1 MCFRHIFVA
10 IVAVAL
16 INTGGTVSKGNPP
29 KSNVTSKGGV
39 PPVNEKDTGQENL
52 KLATFGGGCFWC
64 TEAVF
69 EMFDGVKD
77 VVAGYAGGFLPDPT
91 YRDICSGLTGHAEVV
106 QVKYDPLK
114 VSYPQLLE
122 AFWQSHDPTTLN
134 RQGSDV
140 GPQYRSIILYHDQK
154 QKKLAEEAIQ
164 KLNNAKI
171 FRSPV
176 VTEVAPLTTFYVAEK
191 KHQDFY
197 RANKRMRYCQV
208 VIEPKVKKIRK
219 LFAEQL
225 QSTDN
230 RNSSKN

>member
-1 MCFRHIFVA
+1 MMAWSI
-10 IVAVAL
+10 L
-16 INTGGTVSKGNPP
+16 KTSGP
-29 KSNVTSKGGV
+29 KSNVTPKGGV

-52 KLATFGGGCFWC
+52 ELATFGGGCFWC

-91 YRDICSGLTGHAEVV
+91 YRDICSGLTGHAEVI

-164 KLNNAKI
+164 KLNKAKI

-230 RNSSKN
+230 RNSSKD